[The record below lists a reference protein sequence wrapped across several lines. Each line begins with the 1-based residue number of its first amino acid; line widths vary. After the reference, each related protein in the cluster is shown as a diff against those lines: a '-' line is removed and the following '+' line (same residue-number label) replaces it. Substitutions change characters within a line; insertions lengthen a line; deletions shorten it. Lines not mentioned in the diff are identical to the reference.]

1 MTEAEMDAAD
11 PKDLA
16 AKVKNATDI
25 LYQVIKHFVYHIF
38 RIALTG
44 MCIHKMRINENYQ
57 NS

>member
-1 MTEAEMDAAD
+1 MDAAD

-44 MCIHKMRINENYQ
+44 ICIHKMRINENYQ